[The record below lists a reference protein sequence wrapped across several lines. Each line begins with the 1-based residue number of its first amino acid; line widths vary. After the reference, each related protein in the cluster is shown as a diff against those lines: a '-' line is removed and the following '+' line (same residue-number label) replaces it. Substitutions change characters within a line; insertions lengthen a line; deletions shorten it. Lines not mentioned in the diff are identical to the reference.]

1 MSVHVSPSLSGRSA
15 TARIA
20 DLHAGTIPA
29 DAARALPSRTPG
41 SAGTLAIRLDHLGLV
56 LDISVAGPAGEAG
69 LGVAAVADTTRP
81 QIDPRAD
88 VGAPPALIAG
98 VAWDGAA
105 PRAAAAGD
113 PVVRRLADALAEAER
128 GGDAFSGLYAD
139 ALRLAVVTR
148 MLSIDARP
156 AEARARRQEPAAPAP
171 RAPAGLV
178 KWRLKRVT
186 AFVEENLAQSVTL
199 AGMASA
205 AGLSRMHFA
214 AQFRAA
220 TGLRPHEY
228 LLRRRIARA
237 QQMLRETREPLVQVA
252 LAVGFQTQAHFTTVF
267 RRFVG
272 DTPHQWRSAAAPA
285 PRPGRSGN
293 DLRISE

>member
-20 DLHAGTIPA
+20 ELHRGAIPA
-29 DAARALPSRTPG
+29 GSPALPATSRASG
-41 SAGTLAIRLDHLGLV
+41 SAETLAIRLDHLGLV
-56 LDISVAGPAGEAG
+56 LDISPARQTGADRPGAATAAGTIR
-69 LGVAAVADTTRP
+69 LQTDR
-81 QIDPRAD
+81 RAD
-88 VGAPPALIAG
+88 VGVLFAG
-98 VAWDGAA
+98 AARDGGA
-105 PRAAAAGD
+105 PRAAAVGD
-113 PVVRRLADALAEAER
+113 PVVRRLAEALAEAEL
-128 GGDAFSGLYAD
+128 GSDAFSGLYAD

-148 MLSIDARP
+148 MLGIDARP
-156 AEARARRQEPAAPAP
+156 AEARALQREPPAPAP
-171 RAPAGLV
+171 RARAGLV

-186 AFVEENLAQSVTL
+186 AFIEENLSQTVTL

-214 AQFRAA
+214 AQFRVA
-220 TGLRPHEY
+220 TGLRPHDY

-267 RRFVG
+267 RRIVG
-272 DTPHQWRSAAAPA
+272 DTPHQWRCAAAPA
-285 PRPGRSGN
+285 GRQGHSGR
-293 DLRISE
+293 DLRISD